1 MTKQMI
7 IPALAAWNKVFTEFN
22 IAVVNQT
29 RGEQFSDR
37 FSVGKAARQ
46 PIPSLEQTNN
56 REGNFDRCASNKNT
70 RWIIWRRT
78 INLVTRSRLRFA
90 KRSAGR
96 CTKKKVNW
104 NVATFTNDDEKLKK
118 KNIEIY
124 KWNEIPFN
132 TRRKAF
138 LPRCRIHQTRSLAF
152 LFPASTTHCSNPLAG
167 WTSERKLIIFR
178 LARCGRAITETTT
191 RNKFRNRKNGNEFRM
206 EENCRTGRII

>member
-7 IPALAAWNKVFTEFN
+7 IPALAAWNKVFTEFD

-104 NVATFTNDDEKLKK
+104 NVATLTNDDEKLKK
-118 KNIEIY
+118 KILKFISE
-124 KWNEIPFN
+124 
-132 TRRKAF
+132 TRFHLTRVEKLFSLVVASIKRVRWLSF
-138 LPRCRIHQTRSLAF
+138 FPQARHTVRIHS
-152 LFPASTTHCSNPLAG
+152 PVGPV
-167 WTSERKLIIFR
+167 
-178 LARCGRAITETTT
+178 
-191 RNKFRNRKNGNEFRM
+191 NE
-206 EENCRTGRII
+206 N